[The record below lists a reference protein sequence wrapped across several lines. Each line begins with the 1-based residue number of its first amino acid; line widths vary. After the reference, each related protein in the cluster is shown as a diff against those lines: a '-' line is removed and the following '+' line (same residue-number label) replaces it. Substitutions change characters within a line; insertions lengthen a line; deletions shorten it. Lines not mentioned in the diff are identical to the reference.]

1 MPSKPLKVV
10 SANDVVS
17 ATIALADVLA
27 EKQAVFVSPP
37 EINGVRPVVE
47 GLPETVDEQVGLI
60 VESSG
65 STGVP
70 KRIELKTKSI
80 LASAQ
85 LSLEALGGPGQ
96 WLLALPINYIAGL
109 MVLVRSLV
117 GETQPVVMNQAVGF
131 TPEGFARASS
141 LMTGERRYTSLVP
154 TQLNRLAAAAG
165 SDDFVLAQLRRFD
178 AILVGGQAPSR
189 ATVELLRELGV
200 KIVETYGMTETC
212 GGCVYDGVP
221 LAGVGVAIMD
231 DGRIA
236 IGGPTIGVP
245 GTSRFVTSDI
255 GEITED
261 KRLRILGRA
270 DRVINSGGIKL
281 ALDAVEDW
289 ARTQPGILD
298 AAAIA
303 VSNPEFGDSF
313 VCWVSNVPGSSEIIN
328 TDAAIAALGLAA
340 RTAFWANIEEIPAL
354 SNGKPD
360 LQLLRENFIKFQ
372 NDVRERRERGE
383 I

>member
-1 MPSKPLKVV
+1 MSTKPLKVV

-17 ATIALADVLA
+17 ATIALADVLS
-27 EKQAVFVSPP
+27 EKHALFVSPP
-37 EINGVRPVVE
+37 EINGVKPVVE
-47 GLPETVDEQVGLI
+47 GLPESVNAEVGLI

-70 KRIELKTKSI
+70 KRIELKTEA
-80 LASAQ
+80 LVASAR
-85 LSLEALGGPGQ
+85 LSLEALGGGGQ

-109 MVLVRSLV
+109 MVLIRSLLSD
-117 GETQPVVMNQAVGF
+117 TQPVLVNTAVGF
-131 TPEGFARASS
+131 TPEGFARAAS

-165 SDDFVLAQLRRFD
+165 SDDFVLTQLRSFD

-189 ATVELLRELGV
+189 ATVAMLKDLGV
-200 KIVETYGMTETC
+200 NVVETYGMTETC

-221 LAGVGVAIMD
+221 LPGVGVALMA

-245 GTSRFVTSDI
+245 GTSRFVTNDI
-255 GEITED
+255 GEITADE
-261 KRLRILGRA
+261 RLRVLGRA

-303 VSNPEFGDSF
+303 VNNPEFGDSF
-313 VCWVSNVPGSSEIIN
+313 VCWVSNVPGSNQIID
-328 TDAAIAALGLAA
+328 TEAAIAALGLAA

-360 LQLLRENFIKFQ
+360 LQVLRENFIKFQ

>member
-1 MPSKPLKVV
+1 MPFKPLKVV

-70 KRIELKTKSI
+70 KRIELKTESI

-85 LSLEALGGPGQ
+85 ISLDALGGPGQ

-245 GTSRFVTSDI
+245 GTSRFVTNDI

-261 KRLRILGRA
+261 QRLRILGRA

-313 VCWVSNVPGSSEIIN
+313 VCWVSNVPGSGEIIN

-340 RTAFWANIEEIPAL
+340 RTAFWANIEEIPEL

-372 NDVRERRERGE
+372 KDVRERRERGE

>member
-47 GLPETVDEQVGLI
+47 GLTETVDEQVGLI

-70 KRIELKTKSI
+70 KRIELKTESI

-85 LSLEALGGPGQ
+85 ISLAALGGPGQ

-245 GTSRFVTSDI
+245 GTSRFVTNDI

-261 KRLRILGRA
+261 QRLRILGRA

-289 ARTQPGILD
+289 ARTQPGVLD

-340 RTAFWANIEEIPAL
+340 RPAFWANIEEIPEL

>member
-1 MPSKPLKVV
+1 MTSKPLKVV
-10 SANDVVS
+10 SANDVVT
-17 ATIALADVLA
+17 ATIALADVIA
-27 EKQAVFVSPP
+27 GKQALFISPP
-37 EINGVRPVVE
+37 EVNGIKPE
-47 GLPETVDEQVGLI
+47 IAALPETVDDQVALI

-70 KRIELKTKSI
+70 KRIELKTNAV
-80 LASAQ
+80 LASAR
-85 LSLEALGGPGQ
+85 LSLDALGGPGQ

-109 MVLVRSLV
+109 MVLVRSLL

-131 TPEGFARASS
+131 TPEGFARTSS
-141 LMTGERRYTSLVP
+141 LMTGSRRYTSLVP

-200 KIVETYGMTETC
+200 NIVETYGMTETC

-221 LAGVGVAIMD
+221 LPGVGVALMP

-245 GTSRFVTSDI
+245 GTSRFVTNDI
-255 GEITED
+255 GEITADE
-261 KRLRILGRA
+261 RLRILGRA

-303 VSNPEFGDSF
+303 VNNPEYGDSF
-313 VCWVSNVPGSSEIIN
+313 VCWVSNVPGSNDIIN
-328 TDAAIAALGLAA
+328 TDAAIASLGLAA

-383 I
+383 L

>member
-70 KRIELKTKSI
+70 KRIELKTESI

-85 LSLEALGGPGQ
+85 LSIDALGGSGQ

-165 SDDFVLAQLRRFD
+165 SDDFVLAQLRSFD

-221 LAGVGVAIMD
+221 LAGVGVALMA

-245 GTSRFVTSDI
+245 GTSRFVTNDI

-261 KRLRILGRA
+261 QRLRILGRA

-313 VCWVSNVPGSSEIIN
+313 VCWVSNVPGSNEIIN

-340 RTAFWANIEEIPAL
+340 RTAFWANIEEIPEL

>member
-47 GLPETVDEQVGLI
+47 GLPETVDDQVGLI

-70 KRIELKTKSI
+70 KRIELKTESI

-141 LMTGERRYTSLVP
+141 LMSGERRYTSLVP

-165 SDDFVLAQLRRFD
+165 SDDFVLAQLRSFD

-221 LAGVGVAIMD
+221 LSGVGVALMA

-245 GTSRFVTSDI
+245 GDWRSRH
-255 GEITED
+255 
-261 KRLRILGRA
+261 
-270 DRVINSGGIKL
+270 L
-281 ALDAVEDW
+281 AL
-289 ARTQPGILD
+289 RHQ
-298 AAAIA
+298 
-303 VSNPEFGDSF
+303 
-313 VCWVSNVPGSSEIIN
+313 
-328 TDAAIAALGLAA
+328 
-340 RTAFWANIEEIPAL
+340 
-354 SNGKPD
+354 
-360 LQLLRENFIKFQ
+360 
-372 NDVRERRERGE
+372 
-383 I
+383 